1 MDEQLPDLAEL
12 TDLVLQTRLAM
23 LRSSLTKVCNAIAVL
38 ENARQQGM
46 PVSEESRLST
56 LAAAVRTAEAGLR
69 ELVGDIPDAAAQAE
83 AIRILDDM
91 ARQRKAAVSP
101 AAAEIP
107 GQRLPAL
114 GDTSVGN
121 DLGDYARD
129 LLGDLDE
136 IEAKIDVA
144 TGQPAAEA
152 RELMDDAW
160 RDYQAALTCCHEIF
174 AEYIELMSGVL
185 LRDAGLDEDLCRIAD
200 ALIRKWPMAD
210 YSWASLSIPA
220 EDERPAMS
228 TAQLVRLGF
237 PEWSIWS
244 LPLAA
249 REYGHIFARKRE
261 RVRTDVQEAL
271 ARHVATEA
279 ELCSWT
285 ADVFATTVLGSAYPW
300 AAILLR
306 AEPSAADDQARV
318 AVMLHTLELMSPP
331 DEFYRPMARAWQ
343 TATDG
348 QFSLSE
354 GQKDFV
360 RKVKSRIRVEFRRW
374 QDANDLAD
382 LLRSDAEPEQI
393 ASSVADHGLA
403 NVLVAAWR
411 VRIDRATTF
420 AEESRPEEPA
430 EHRNA
435 RRKAYADDLKTLAS
449 RVRDVCVAVID
460 RRGPATTAS
469 VLPEAS
475 RPSLLPSVPGGLIAG
490 PDKSLADG
498 GTRP

>member
-1 MDEQLPDLAEL
+1 MDEQLPDLADL
-12 TDLVLQTRLAM
+12 ADLVLQTRLAM

-38 ENARQQGM
+38 ESARQQGR

-56 LAAAVRTAEAGLR
+56 LARAVGTAEDSLR
-69 ELVGDIPDAAAQAE
+69 RLVEKIPDATAQAE
-83 AIRILDDM
+83 AIRILADM
-91 ARQRKAAVSP
+91 AVQRIAAVRP
-101 AAAEIP
+101 PAAEIP
-107 GQRLPAL
+107 GRPLFAL

-121 DLGDYARD
+121 DLGDYAKD
-129 LLGDLDE
+129 MLGDLED

-144 TGQPAAEA
+144 TGMPAAEA
-152 RELMDDAW
+152 RELMDGAW
-160 RDYQAALTCCHEIF
+160 QDYQEALTHCHEIF
-174 AEYIELMSGVL
+174 VEYIDLMSGVL

-210 YSWASLSIPA
+210 YSWSSLSIPA
-220 EDERPAMS
+220 DDERPAMS

-244 LPLAA
+244 LPLVA
-249 REYGHIFARKRE
+249 REFGHIFARKRE
-261 RVRTDVQEAL
+261 RVRTDMQEAL

-318 AVMLHTLELMSPP
+318 AVMMHTLELMSPP
-331 DEFYRPMARAWQ
+331 DEFYRPMAQAWQ
-343 TATDG
+343 TATGG
-348 QFSLSE
+348 QFALSE
-354 GQKDFV
+354 GQKEFV
-360 RKVKSRIRVEFRRW
+360 KKVKSRIRVEFRRW
-374 QDANDLAD
+374 QDADDLAD
-382 LLRSDAEPEQI
+382 LLRSDAGPGQI
-393 ASSVADHGLA
+393 ASSVADHGLG

-411 VRIDRATTF
+411 VRIDRAATF
-420 AEESRPEEPA
+420 AEESWPEEPA

-435 RRKAYADDLKTLAS
+435 RRKAYADDLKTLAD
-449 RVRDVCVAVID
+449 RVRAVCVAVID
-460 RRGPATTAS
+460 RPGPPTTS

-475 RPSLLPSVPGGLIAG
+475 RPSLLPSVTGGLISG
-490 PDKSLADG
+490 PDKSSADQG
-498 GTRP
+498 IGP